1 MESQNVIIN
10 VLQNNGEDSLTF
22 VNIDVHTFEFDH
34 NITYN
39 NILGKWSRMCI
50 SYNFDLNEAQAA
62 FNGKVSALK
71 KNPTTLPNYLNS
83 WDANIITKASSGS
96 ELVLIVGRY
105 AFDKNPV
112 IGSMANINA
121 WDRVL
126 SVEEL
131 KEKTRCDG
139 EDTQPGN
146 IVNKDSSWN
155 ITGSLVKKITIPV
168 KDTQCG
174 RQKSVVNAFLPI
186 PQLTREDAEDL
197 CKRFGEDVAIAGD
210 FESKEDFDMYY
221 DSLQANQKYIDQ
233 CGFYDNGSIKTWL
246 PYHHNQDSSKLIH
259 VSTGRPLMLDNEDK
273 FYVDWYGGP
282 QANDQNGQCV
292 SSFFGLVPKYFNIEE
307 DSCSNKKC
315 TACELRNS
323 FEKTSKM
330 NLNGLCKYSFFDKI
344 FRVQYDKENI
354 ISYVGNEKT
363 LISYDFYEKLW
374 KMSDASNPYV
384 SAVSDAP
391 FRSLAIGNY
400 LWNITNDTEC
410 GKEFN
415 SKFLSLTSC
424 SEHKFTCNNGLC
436 ISIDQ
441 R

>member
-10 VLQNNGEDSLTF
+10 VLQSNGENALTF

-34 NITYN
+34 NITYE

-50 SYNFDLNEAQAA
+50 SYNFELNEAQAA

-71 KNPTTLPNYLNS
+71 KNPETLPNYLNS

-121 WDRVL
+121 WDKVL

-131 KEKTRCDG
+131 EAKTRCDG

-168 KDTQCG
+168 QDTQCS

-197 CKRFGEDVAIAGD
+197 CKRFGEDVAI
-210 FESKEDFDMYY
+210 
-221 DSLQANQKYIDQ
+221 
-233 CGFYDNGSIKTWL
+233 
-246 PYHHNQDSSKLIH
+246 
-259 VSTGRPLMLDNEDK
+259 
-273 FYVDWYGGP
+273 
-282 QANDQNGQCV
+282 
-292 SSFFGLVPKYFNIEE
+292 
-307 DSCSNKKC
+307 
-315 TACELRNS
+315 
-323 FEKTSKM
+323 
-330 NLNGLCKYSFFDKI
+330 
-344 FRVQYDKENI
+344 
-354 ISYVGNEKT
+354 
-363 LISYDFYEKLW
+363 
-374 KMSDASNPYV
+374 
-384 SAVSDAP
+384 
-391 FRSLAIGNY
+391 
-400 LWNITNDTEC
+400 
-410 GKEFN
+410 
-415 SKFLSLTSC
+415 
-424 SEHKFTCNNGLC
+424 
-436 ISIDQ
+436 
-441 R
+441 

>member
-1 MESQNVIIN
+1 MESQNIIIN

-50 SYNFDLNEAQAA
+50 SYNFELNEAQAA

-83 WDANIITKASSGS
+83 WDANIITKASSAS

-155 ITGSLVKKITIPV
+155 ITGSLVKKITIH
-168 KDTQCG
+168 QYFL
-174 RQKSVVNAFLPI
+174 QKFISTIFEISSLKSKI
-186 PQLTREDAEDL
+186 KWLSIM
-197 CKRFGEDVAIAGD
+197 CKV
-210 FESKEDFDMYY
+210 
-221 DSLQANQKYIDQ
+221 
-233 CGFYDNGSIKTWL
+233 
-246 PYHHNQDSSKLIH
+246 
-259 VSTGRPLMLDNEDK
+259 
-273 FYVDWYGGP
+273 
-282 QANDQNGQCV
+282 
-292 SSFFGLVPKYFNIEE
+292 
-307 DSCSNKKC
+307 
-315 TACELRNS
+315 
-323 FEKTSKM
+323 
-330 NLNGLCKYSFFDKI
+330 
-344 FRVQYDKENI
+344 
-354 ISYVGNEKT
+354 
-363 LISYDFYEKLW
+363 
-374 KMSDASNPYV
+374 
-384 SAVSDAP
+384 
-391 FRSLAIGNY
+391 
-400 LWNITNDTEC
+400 
-410 GKEFN
+410 
-415 SKFLSLTSC
+415 
-424 SEHKFTCNNGLC
+424 
-436 ISIDQ
+436 
-441 R
+441 